1 MNKTTLSGLSAKQ
14 AEETL
19 LKIGP
24 NELRHKND
32 LGPVKILLSQ
42 FTSPLVYI
50 LVVAALVTFLL
61 GDHTDAV
68 VIFLA
73 VFLNTILGFY
83 QEQKAQKAL
92 VALSNLLEPK
102 AKVIRDGKQQL
113 IDAKLVVPGDICILT
128 LGGRIPADGVLIKAT
143 DFSVNEAILTGES
156 LPVKKKQGAKSLAF
170 AGTMVVS
177 GIARIRVTAT
187 GMQTEIGKIGKG
199 VTLIEEQ
206 STPLQLQLARLAN
219 TLAIIVGAITV
230 VIFTLGRLAGYP
242 LIEMFTTSVAV
253 AVAAIPEGLVVT
265 VTVILALG
273 MQRILKRR
281 AIVRKL
287 VAAETL
293 GSVNLIASDK
303 TGTLTEGK
311 MKVVRAEFT
320 DLKLGQQAAVL
331 CNDLRD
337 PLEVSMWQW
346 AIENGV
352 DTKEL
357 QSQKPRLA
365 EIPFSPDY
373 KMIATLHPELLL
385 VSGAP
390 EVILGNC
397 KISKNEKEKW
407 LKKFAAFGNKGYR
420 LVGFA
425 FKQMPVSK
433 KKINLSELTGLSWLG
448 VLVYEDPIR
457 PGVKEALRQAQK
469 AGIEVK
475 VITGDY
481 LSTAQAVLRKLG
493 IETKDCSIEGQVLS
507 KEKGQ
512 AYQDLVK
519 KTVLFARTSP
529 EEKLTIVQA
538 LQSKGGVVA
547 MTGDGVNDAP
557 ALKAADI
564 GIVVNDASDVS
575 KQTADIVLLDSNFAT
590 IVAAV
595 KEGRVIFENI
605 KKVVLYLL
613 SHSFTE
619 VILIGGTIVLGLP
632 LPVTAVQILWVNL
645 VEDSL
650 PAIALAYEPEEGRV
664 MEQPPRSK
672 NAPILDGELRF
683 LIFFIGLSLDIT
695 LLGLFYYLNQGLF
708 HLQYIQT
715 VMFAALAIDSPFI
728 CLASRSLKKS
738 ALKINF
744 FANRFL
750 LFSLLVS
757 FLLLFAAIYWPPLQV
772 LLDTHPLGIYEWI
785 FLFGLG
791 LLNFAAIEIAK
802 WFFLIR
808 HRQ

>member
-1 MNKTTLSGLSAKQ
+1 
-14 AEETL
+14 
-19 LKIGP
+19 
-24 NELRHKND
+24 
-32 LGPVKILLSQ
+32 
-42 FTSPLVYI
+42 
-50 LVVAALVTFLL
+50 
-61 GDHTDAV
+61 
-68 VIFLA
+68 
-73 VFLNTILGFY
+73 
-83 QEQKAQKAL
+83 
-92 VALSNLLEPK
+92 
-102 AKVIRDGKQQL
+102 
-113 IDAKLVVPGDICILT
+113 
-128 LGGRIPADGVLIKAT
+128 
-143 DFSVNEAILTGES
+143 
-156 LPVKKKQGAKSLAF
+156 
-170 AGTMVVS
+170 
-177 GIARIRVTAT
+177 
-187 GMQTEIGKIGKG
+187 
-199 VTLIEEQ
+199 
-206 STPLQLQLARLAN
+206 
-219 TLAIIVGAITV
+219 
-230 VIFTLGRLAGYP
+230 
-242 LIEMFTTSVAV
+242 
-253 AVAAIPEGLVVT
+253 
-265 VTVILALG
+265 
-273 MQRILKRR
+273 
-281 AIVRKL
+281 
-287 VAAETL
+287 
-293 GSVNLIASDK
+293 
-303 TGTLTEGK
+303 
-311 MKVVRAEFT
+311 
-320 DLKLGQQAAVL
+320 
-331 CNDLRD
+331 
-337 PLEVSMWQW
+337 
-346 AIENGV
+346 
-352 DTKEL
+352 
-357 QSQKPRLA
+357 
-365 EIPFSPDY
+365 
-373 KMIATLHPELLL
+373 
-385 VSGAP
+385 
-390 EVILGNC
+390 
-397 KISKNEKEKW
+397 
-407 LKKFAAFGNKGYR
+407 
-420 LVGFA
+420 
-425 FKQMPVSK
+425 
-433 KKINLSELTGLSWLG
+433 
-448 VLVYEDPIR
+448 VYEDPIR